1 MTEVNISLTIN
12 GKQHKLAV
20 EPELRLI
27 DLIRDTLHLFGTK
40 EGCGKGECGTC
51 TVLMDGLAVNSCLV
65 LAAQADGSDITTIEG
80 LGSEEKLHPIQEA
93 FLKHGA
99 VQCGYCI
106 PGMALSAKQLLDAN
120 PHPTR
125 DEIRKGIAGNLC
137 RCTGY
142 SKIIDAIEALAQ
154 EGEGK

>member
-1 MTEVNISLTIN
+1 MTEVKISLTIN
-12 GKQHKLAV
+12 GKLHQLAV

-27 DLIRDTLHLFGTK
+27 DLIRDKLHLFGTK

-65 LAAQADGSDITTIEG
+65 LAAQADGCEVMTIEG
-80 LGSEEKLHPIQEA
+80 LGGEEKLHPIQEA

-106 PGMALSAKQLLDAN
+106 PGMVLSAKNLLDSN

-142 SKIIDAIEALAQ
+142 SKIIDAIESLA
-154 EGEGK
+154 EGGEEK